1 LPWGSRP
8 RLYAFACFAGLKIKE
23 KTVKTIALVIVA
35 LLTGVA
41 VTRFATSSA
50 AQSIQEQIVAKEREE
65 LDALKS
71 GRLDVFAGL
80 IADEAIFLNQHGPSP
95 KAEVVQHVADFKLLE
110 YTMEDIRFVPVAEK
124 TGLIIYKLTQ
134 KGSSGGREFTSK
146 ANVSALWTERQ
157 GKWLCLFSQETPAKK

>member
-1 LPWGSRP
+1 M
-8 RLYAFACFAGLKIKE
+8 
-23 KTVKTIALVIVA
+23 KTIALVIVA